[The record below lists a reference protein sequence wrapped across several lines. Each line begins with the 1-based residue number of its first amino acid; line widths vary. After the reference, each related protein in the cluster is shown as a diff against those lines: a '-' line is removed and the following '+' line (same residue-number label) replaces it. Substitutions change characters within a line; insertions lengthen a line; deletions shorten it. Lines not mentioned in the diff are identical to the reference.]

1 MSAPQPEQSLLDLNG
16 RQVRAFASK
25 MPRSA
30 MPSWPTYWSQCS
42 NRERGEPSRT
52 ALGATSSWRASSTDF
67 LTQQG
72 VRRDDVM
79 NGVRDIETKA
89 RLEAHMDE
97 RKTGED
103 GYRRRIVEVRAANPA
118 RPSRPIEPFG
128 YTKTEAKALTNGR
141 AGSTRPER
149 PAWNESSPLNPTGG
163 ETTRKPSD
171 LLSRTERLR
180 RFAVR
185 LRDED
190 LESLIERPQAGTTPT
205 PTTSGIARVGRDMAQ
220 RPG

>member
-1 MSAPQPEQSLLDLNG
+1 MSRPQPEQSLLDLNG
-16 RQVRAFASK
+16 RQVHAFASEMANVGYAK
-25 MPRSA
+25 LADLLVA
-30 MPSWPTYWSQCS
+30 MLESGAWQSFQDGLGRYQFL
-42 NRERGEPSRT
+42 EGEF
-52 ALGATSSWRASSTDF
+52 DYF

-103 GYRRRIVEVRAANPA
+103 GYRRRIVEARTANPA

-149 PAWNESSPLNPTGG
+149 PALGTRVRRWTLTGG

-171 LLSRTERLR
+171 LLPRTERLR
-180 RFAVR
+180 RSAVR
-185 LRDED
+185 LSDED
-190 LESLIERPQAGTTPT
+190 LESLIEGLKQE
-205 PTTSGIARVGRDMAQ
+205 Q
-220 RPG
+220 RRRLQLPGSLG